1 MLERKNINLY
11 QLTPHCIDVSLLNF
25 LRKKC
30 VTRMHN
36 VRAETLTGGLNNSI
50 TAILPYTPT
59 SFTGRRPSGV
69 TTYISIRVFLA
80 IIKFKSSGDVKLP
93 EI

>member
-1 MLERKNINLY
+1 
-11 QLTPHCIDVSLLNF
+11 
-25 LRKKC
+25 
-30 VTRMHN
+30 MHN

-93 EI
+93 EIQKQKIISSSFAKFYKKLTR

>member
-1 MLERKNINLY
+1 
-11 QLTPHCIDVSLLNF
+11 
-25 LRKKC
+25 
-30 VTRMHN
+30 MHN

-93 EI
+93 EIEEQKIIHTVLENDFLCTSSLAKFYKKLTR